1 VTPKLSRGAP
11 KPQGQREAAIAHRDV
26 TFLPYEPPP
35 RVVDLAL
42 ARAVWDAT
50 NRSPEEDDDDGE
62 PEHRD

>member
-1 VTPKLSRGAP
+1 MTKLWGGAP
-11 KPQGQREAAIAHRDV
+11 KPQRQREAAIARREV

-50 NRSPEEDDDDGE
+50 NREDDDDGE
-62 PEHRD
+62 RD